1 MLRDYINADE
11 FRIAGEI
18 PLLIKLQLKH
28 LLTNKFTYEGRVLV
42 INTCIIG
49 DFIAT
54 LPALR
59 LFIQSTG
66 QDVDLVVSP
75 PVKEI
80 AESIKGVHSVFTA
93 KSIYNRSIEKQN
105 TQTILPKDYGIV
117 LVLRIS
123 PDAYRLLNR
132 IQYSKLITYGIP
144 FIKYF
149 LHLIWNLSL
158 KKEVRQWREI
168 NFEIVGIKKPEKN
181 VEFDDIFCVSKAEY
195 DRIRE
200 LPEMKGDRKRVLIH
214 TGSGW
219 HVKLWDNK
227 KWIETIDKINKLG
240 EFDFIFIGVGEQE
253 ASSFEYIQ
261 RRLDFKVYSLVNRVD
276 LKTSLLIMRLSDYFI
291 GIDSGPRN
299 MAHLAD
305 LRSVTLLGP
314 APKNFMPVNKADVV
328 IDRFTCRCKSLF
340 YFHKVNAIQSISA
353 DDVLVC
359 FKSLLVSSSGL
370 NEDSRSKLT

>member
-1 MLRDYINADE
+1 
-11 FRIAGEI
+11 
-18 PLLIKLQLKH
+18 
-28 LLTNKFTYEGRVLV
+28 
-42 INTCIIG
+42 
-49 DFIAT
+49 
-54 LPALR
+54 
-59 LFIQSTG
+59 
-66 QDVDLVVSP
+66 
-75 PVKEI
+75 
-80 AESIKGVHSVFTA
+80 VHSVFTA

-168 NFEIVGIKKPEKN
+168 NFEIVGINEPEKN
-181 VEFDDIFCVSKAEY
+181 LEFDDIFCVSKAEY

-340 YFHKVNAIQSISA
+340 YFHKVSAIQSISA

-370 NEDSRSKLT
+370 NEDSRSKFT